1 VKLEELTRSV
11 KGNVQNVDDLMG
23 SVEAMALAVT
33 TRAAA
38 WLSTIPTVM
47 LTSRTVSQVFSVSP
61 AAGLVSS
68 IALEVVG
75 QSCADLWLSARSWNE
90 TRRKTDPAASERLAL
105 AMMTTYFAADFILVG
120 VLELPKVFNGDLGHL
135 ASLLFPVMQIVSILV
150 LTERAK
156 QFKRAAAIEAEKQER
171 SQARSEKRS
180 ERRSETRQDN
190 DALAL
195 PDRSE
200 SFNLTKL
207 NEANRSRAEQKQ
219 ALLNNLLNVY
229 RDSPNL
235 SYAEAGRQV
244 GRSKG
249 WVSSAL
255 DELETAGAIHRN
267 GGGVEVMT
275 L

>member
-1 VKLEELTRSV
+1 MKLEELTRSV

-47 LTSRTVSQVFSVSP
+47 LTSRTVSTVFNVTP

-120 VLELPKVFNGDLGHL
+120 VLELPKVFTGDFGHL
-135 ASLLFPVMQIVSILV
+135 ASLLFPVMQVVSTLV
-150 LTERAK
+150 LTERSK
-156 QFKRAAAIEAEKQER
+156 QFKRAAAIEAEKDAR
-171 SQARSEKRS
+171 SQARSQRSQVNGQGERSGERSGERPQAEPETPEANARQIAINALLAAYDADPDLSYSQAAARVKRS
-180 ERRSETRQDN
+180 KT
-190 DALAL
+190 
-195 PDRSE
+195 
-200 SFNLTKL
+200 
-207 NEANRSRAEQKQ
+207 
-219 ALLNNLLNVY
+219 
-229 RDSPNL
+229 
-235 SYAEAGRQV
+235 
-244 GRSKG
+244 
-249 WVSSAL
+249 WVSNTL
-255 DELETAGAIHRN
+255 GELEAAGQIRRN
-267 GGGVEVMT
+267 GEGVKV